1 MKKMEVRVMEGSVK
15 NPDMKPSRCS
25 VVQRRGTGK
34 SKFIPAP
41 GVSVVKS
48 GKWREWSVTGNVVL
62 SRRVSEPFW
71 FRQDAGIRNAKTPL
85 VNPLTREA
93 CMKYLNTT
101 DCSLFLAE
109 RSKFMTKY
117 ALIGSARRVRHG
129 VVYFTDIQGTV
140 M

>member
-1 MKKMEVRVMEGSVK
+1 MSNPGDGKKQV
-15 NPDMKPSRCS
+15 
-25 VVQRRGTGK
+25 
-34 SKFIPAP
+34 FPAP
-41 GVSVVKS
+41 GFSLQKS

-71 FRQDAGIRNAKTPL
+71 FRQDAGTRNAKTPL

-117 ALIGSARRVRHG
+117 ALIGLLAVCATVLCFSLIFRERLCELNIHRGNTVVQVTLAYEARK
-129 VVYFTDIQGTV
+129 
-140 M
+140 